1 MAGKVALLLPVVALA
16 GWCPLSPA
24 GAQTTQLLLEPPW
37 RPAVLWD
44 RVTLTCQGLGTASD
58 TTWYKNGQ
66 RWGQNRRNRFIVT
79 ESGTYKCQRPGSGL
93 SPSVTDGRDLGEPL
107 RGTELSLSPLQL
119 HHSGRYHCK
128 SSVLDSNSQLSPPV
142 SFPELFTTPVL
153 EGPPEPIEGSPLNF
167 SCCSTPRPLRPPAP
181 LLHLFYKD
189 GQLVGGPQGSP
200 QLLVPAVGVSHSG
213 NYSCQVHSEGVP
225 CRRAAVFVWAQPPG
239 GQVALGDRLVLSCEV
254 AMGTGPL
261 SFTWHRGGSGTPFG
275 TSPRLEL
282 QHVGVNDSSQYHCRA
297 SNGDSVAKNVP
308 LNVTVLGPPIPGPA
322 PGCHRG
328 LSLLAPL
335 GWVTMGGDGGPGV
348 RGSPQSWGRAGAAPR
363 APELGETES
372 TV

>member
-1 MAGKVALLLPVVALA
+1 GDRDVAKGTLWLGQLPVVALA

-79 ESGTYKCQRPGSGL
+79 ESGTYKCQRPGSG
-93 SPSVTDGRDLGEPL
+93 DLGEPL

-128 SSVLDSNSQLSPPV
+128 SSVRLWPSLS
-142 SFPELFTTPVL
+142 
-153 EGPPEPIEGSPLNF
+153 SPM
-167 SCCSTPRPLRPPAP
+167 TVTVHA
-181 LLHLFYKD
+181 LHLLWAHFSS
-189 GQLVGGPQGSP
+189 LGSTCP
-200 QLLVPAVGVSHSG
+200 TKTPPMSLTVPWFPPPSTW
-213 NYSCQVHSEGVP
+213 VP
-225 CRRAAVFVWAQPPG
+225 LSRVFVWAQPPG

-308 LNVTVLGPPIPGPA
+308 LNVTVLGEWD
-322 PGCHRG
+322 
-328 LSLLAPL
+328 L
-335 GWVTMGGDGGPGV
+335 
-348 RGSPQSWGRAGAAPR
+348 
-363 APELGETES
+363 
-372 TV
+372 